1 MQTSNQFAEY
11 DFNAAFNLSSPGL
24 PGEVSPP
31 VRLWRNGGSL
41 PSSPASLNP
50 PSASSAPSATSAYQ
64 SHPLTNALLEDLLNP
79 SISSL
84 DLCAIHKLSL
94 PALADLLE
102 SDQFKL
108 AQSCMKRINSSRT
121 DFVQPEA
128 EAIALVRT
136 QDILKDKPETPAH
149 AETQRKASAY
159 VLPSMS
165 QIRQGRNGGGAEQRE
180 AEGASQRPSP
190 SSQAA
195 SPAPVGEVSRAASRR
210 SAPGESEGASCP
222 SPRPTESQPR
232 QTQRASTSNP
242 PPKTL
247 VSHTNKLVHSK
258 QSNNRTSVE
267 RAMMSHNKNKS
278 LNALIAATV
287 GAAASLAHAQNAF
300 TYQGTLDE
308 NGAPANGTYDMRFS
322 VWNDSASGPP
332 DFQFGVTQTRSAVT
346 VEDGLFTVSLDL
358 GNEAFETFDPRFL
371 QIEVRESGTGGYT
384 ELAPRS
390 PLDFAPRSVFS
401 LQSASTSALDLPLSL
416 SGPPLSPLGAT
427 LNITNNDTSG
437 AAFYAQ
443 APTWGILGF
452 AGDYSPYPPVTT
464 PAGIFGVGEAVG
476 VGGSSNNGSGIL
488 GITNNG
494 YAGEFRTLSTNDG
507 VPLYAHTAGAGN
519 AAILARNA
527 TTGSAAVL
535 RVTNASTSS
544 SAYGVHSTITST
556 SPGGNST
563 ALRGENRGEGFL
575 GIGVWGSH
583 NGSGWG
589 IYGTS
594 GSGGLAGNFAGNVFV
609 SGSLSKGSG
618 TFKIDHPLDP
628 ENMYLSHSFVESPD
642 MKNIYDG
649 VVTLNEDGTAT
660 VTMPSYFDALN
671 TEFRYQ
677 LTCIGGYAPVYI
689 AEEISER
696 QFSIAGGSPGLKVS
710 WQITGIRQDPF
721 AQANPVIVEEQ
732 KSAHEQGRY
741 LHPELYDQPEEKG
754 IYYIDP
760 DTQTQN

>member
-31 VRLWRNGGSL
+31 VRLWRNGGGL
-41 PSSPASLNP
+41 PSSPAFLNP
-50 PSASSAPSATSAYQ
+50 PFASSAPSATSAYQ
-64 SHPLTNALLEDLLNP
+64 SHQLTNALLEDLLNP

-210 SAPGESEGASCP
+210 SAPGEREGASCP

-232 QTQRASTSNP
+232 HTQRASTSNP

-322 VWNDSASGPP
+322 VWNDSTSGPP

-563 ALRGENRGEGFL
+563 ALRGENRGTGGL

-594 GSGGLAGNFAGNVFV
+594 GSGGLAGNFTGNVFV

-628 ENMYLSHSFVESPD
+628 ANMYLSHSFVESPD

-732 KSAHEQGRY
+732 KSAHELGRY

>member
-1 MQTSNQFAEY
+1 MPPLSN
-11 DFNAAFNLSSPGL
+11 D
-24 PGEVSPP
+24 
-31 VRLWRNGGSL
+31 
-41 PSSPASLNP
+41 
-50 PSASSAPSATSAYQ
+50 
-64 SHPLTNALLEDLLNP
+64 LLEDLLNP

-102 SDQFKL
+102 SDKFKL
-108 AQSCMKRINSSRT
+108 AKSCMQRISTSRT
-121 DFVQPEA
+121 DYVRPEA
-128 EAIALVRT
+128 EALALVRT
-136 QDILKDKPETPAH
+136 HDILKDKPTTPAH

-159 VLPSMS
+159 FLPSMS
-165 QIRQGRNGGGAEQRE
+165 QIRQGRNGGGAEQSE
-180 AEGASQRPSP
+180 AEGASQLHL
-190 SSQAA
+190 SSTHAA
-195 SPAPVGEVSRAASRR
+195 SPAPAGEVSRASGTEGVAQKPSASNQASSPSHPGKVDRR
-210 SAPGESEGASCP
+210 SESQFHLSRDGGGSPTTLP
-222 SPRPTESQPR
+222 SPTTPANS
-232 QTQRASTSNP
+232 
-242 PPKTL
+242 L
-247 VSHTNKLVHSK
+247 VTHTNKMLHSHHTFPHA
-258 QSNNRTSVE
+258 SPE
-267 RAMMSHNKNKS
+267 RAITMSHRKNKS
-278 LNALIAATV
+278 INAIIAATV
-287 GAAASLAHAQNAF
+287 GAAASLSSAQNLF
-300 TYQGTLDE
+300 TYQGTLND
-308 NGAPANGTYDMRFS
+308 NGAPADGTYDFRFTLWDDQTIGAPDTQLGFTNPRSGVPVENGVFS
-322 VWNDSASGPP
+322 VQLDMGTT
-332 DFQFGVTQTRSAVT
+332 DFSTAAGRY
-346 VEDGLFTVSLDL
+346 
-358 GNEAFETFDPRFL
+358 L
-371 QIEVRESGTGGYT
+371 QIEVRPSGGGGPYT
-384 ELAPRS
+384 TLNPRT
-390 PLDFAPRSVFS
+390 PIDFAPRSIFS
-401 LQSASTSALDLPLSL
+401 LGAEVAERLTLPYVQNGFPASSS
-416 SGPPLSPLGAT
+416 SGIF
-427 LNITNNDTSG
+427 NITNIDTSG
-437 AAFYAQ
+437 YAIG
-443 APTWGILGF
+443 ADGPTWGLVGF
-452 AGDYSPYPPVTT
+452 GGDYSSFPPIQT
-464 PAGIFGVGEAVG
+464 PAGVFGIGERVGT
-476 VGGSSNNGSGIL
+476 GGSSDTGSGIY
-488 GITNNG
+488 GITSTGNG
-494 YAGEFRTLSTNDG
+494 GEFTVLSTNSG
-507 VPLYAHTAGAGN
+507 NALRARTAGSGHAGLFER
-519 AAILARNA
+519 AAL
-527 TTGSAAVL
+527 TGSTAAL

-628 ENMYLSHSFVESPD
+628 ANMYLSHSFVESPD

-689 AEEISER
+689 AEEINER

-754 IYYIDP
+754 IYYVDP
-760 DTQTQN
+760 DTQQQN

>member
-1 MQTSNQFAEY
+1 
-11 DFNAAFNLSSPGL
+11 
-24 PGEVSPP
+24 
-31 VRLWRNGGSL
+31 
-41 PSSPASLNP
+41 
-50 PSASSAPSATSAYQ
+50 
-64 SHPLTNALLEDLLNP
+64 
-79 SISSL
+79 
-84 DLCAIHKLSL
+84 
-94 PALADLLE
+94 
-102 SDQFKL
+102 
-108 AQSCMKRINSSRT
+108 
-121 DFVQPEA
+121 
-128 EAIALVRT
+128 
-136 QDILKDKPETPAH
+136 
-149 AETQRKASAY
+149 
-159 VLPSMS
+159 
-165 QIRQGRNGGGAEQRE
+165 
-180 AEGASQRPSP
+180 
-190 SSQAA
+190 
-195 SPAPVGEVSRAASRR
+195 
-210 SAPGESEGASCP
+210 
-222 SPRPTESQPR
+222 
-232 QTQRASTSNP
+232 
-242 PPKTL
+242 
-247 VSHTNKLVHSK
+247 
-258 QSNNRTSVE
+258 
-267 RAMMSHNKNKS
+267 MMSHNKNKS

-371 QIEVRESGTGGYT
+371 QIEVRESGTGGFT

>member
-1 MQTSNQFAEY
+1 MFGRALLRVFDASRGTIR
-11 DFNAAFNLSSPGL
+11 LS
-24 PGEVSPP
+24 
-31 VRLWRNGGSL
+31 
-41 PSSPASLNP
+41 PSSPLPIAHCPLP
-50 PSASSAPSATSAYQ
+50 
-64 SHPLTNALLEDLLNP
+64 PLTNALLEDLLNP

-94 PALADLLE
+94 NALADLLE
-102 SDQFKL
+102 SDQFKR
-108 AQSCMKRINSSRT
+108 AQSCMRRINTSRT

-128 EAIALVRT
+128 EALALVRT
-136 QDILKDKPETPAH
+136 HDILKDKPETPAH
-149 AETQRKASAY
+149 AETQRKAGSAL
-159 VLPSMS
+159 LPAP
-165 QIRQGRNGGGAEQRE
+165 GGTGVSPVQSE
-180 AEGASQRPSP
+180 AEGSCADLKSTNQRQLEGTPLRHAEDGVP
-190 SSQAA
+190 PPRGGQGGTPLQPPPCHGARTRRAAAQCGSSQPKLPSLRALRDLRVQSD
-195 SPAPVGEVSRAASRR
+195 SPFPL
-210 SAPGESEGASCP
+210 
-222 SPRPTESQPR
+222 PTNPTNQY
-232 QTQRASTSNP
+232 TDKATHTSI
-242 PPKTL
+242 
-247 VSHTNKLVHSK
+247 
-258 QSNNRTSVE
+258 E
-267 RAMMSHNKNKS
+267 RAMMSHRKYKS
-278 LNALIAATV
+278 LHALIAATV
-287 GAAASLAHAQNAF
+287 GAAASLAHAQSAF

-322 VWNDSASGPP
+322 VWNDPLSGPP
-332 DFQFGVTQTRSAVT
+332 DFQFGFTQTLSAVT
-346 VEDGLFTVSLDL
+346 VEDGLFTVSLNL
-358 GNEAFETFDPRFL
+358 GNEAYESFDPRFL
-371 QIEVRESGTGGYT
+371 QIEVRESGGGGYT

-401 LQSASTSALDLPLSL
+401 LQSSSASALDLPLSL

-437 AAFYAQ
+437 AAFYGS

-452 AGDYSPYPPVTT
+452 AGDISPYPGIHT
-464 PAGIFGVGEAVG
+464 PAGIFGVGERIG
-476 VGGSSNNGSGIL
+476 TGGSSGTGSGIFGL
-488 GITNNG
+488 TTSGSG
-494 YAGEFRTLSTNDG
+494 GEFSVHNSNAG
-507 VPLYAHTAGAGN
+507 NALYAHTAGTGHAG
-519 AAILARNA
+519 LFEKTA
-527 TTGSAAVL
+527 TTGSTATL

-544 SAYGVHSTITST
+544 SAYGVHSIITST

-563 ALRGENRGEGFL
+563 ALRGENRGESFF

-589 IYGTS
+589 VYGTS
-594 GSGGLAGNFAGNVFV
+594 GSGGLAGNFSGDVFV

-628 ENMYLSHSFVESPD
+628 ANMYLSHSFVESPD

-649 VVTLNEDGTAT
+649 VVTLNDDGSAT

-689 AEEISER
+689 AEEINDQ

-721 AQANPVIVEEQ
+721 AKANPVQVEEQ